1 MAPIKKRPYMRSNH
15 KPKQRRRKPK
25 ISELVYKFLMPDDD
39 KEDERAASRTTETQ
53 KCRFCKL
60 RKRHEVLDSMN
71 SRITGSTAKKRKDAS
86 KNARIHRVKRH
97 RTSRDQTLS
106 ACIEKCSRGEG

>member
-25 ISELVYKFLMPDDD
+25 ISELVHKFLMLDDD
-39 KEDERAASRTTETQ
+39 KEDDTAASRNTETQ

-71 SRITGSTAKKRKDAS
+71 SRTTGSTAKKRKDTS

-97 RTSRDQTLS
+97 RTSRDQTFS